1 MKQQQ
6 GFTLI
11 ELIVVIVILGIL
23 SAIAL
28 PKFTGLQVD
37 ARIAKLAA
45 ARGAVQAAAALTHAT
60 VMARAGVAD
69 LLACPGGG
77 GTATNVVSGAGTV
90 CTEAGIINLVNG
102 YPAAVLAT
110 AGIISAA
117 GLHSVF
123 IPTLAMLNADG
134 YGASV
139 AGPPAVATISVN
151 GGSGALAAGVTLTC
165 SFTYAAAVAAN
176 AAPVISTPTT
186 TGC

>member
-1 MKQQQ
+1 MKKQQ

-28 PKFTGLQVD
+28 PKFTSLQID
-37 ARIAKLAA
+37 ARKAKLAA
-45 ARGAVQAAAALTHAT
+45 ARGAVQAAAALIHAT
-60 VMARAGVAD
+60 VMARAGVPDAA
-69 LLACPGGG
+69 ACTGG

-90 CTEAGIINLVNG
+90 CTESGIVNLVNG
-102 YPAAVLAT
+102 YPASVLAT

-117 GLHSVF
+117 GIHSTF
-123 IPTLAMLNADG
+123 IPTLAMLNAEG

-139 AGPPAVATISVN
+139 TAVAPAVATISVN
-151 GGSGALAAGVTLTC
+151 GGNGVLAAGVTATC
-165 SFTYAAAVAAN
+165 SFTYTAAAAAG
-176 AAPVISTPTT
+176 AAPTISIPTI